1 MKFNDLIILAVAIG
15 GAAWLAK
22 RYNFADKYAVKPLSS
37 QARMLE
43 AQESG
48 MNNAGLWAPGAASVT
63 SGGVWV

>member
-1 MKFNDLIILAVAIG
+1 MKFDDVIILAVAIG

-22 RYNFADKYAVKPLSS
+22 RYNFADKYAVKPLSE

-48 MNNAGLWAPGAASVT
+48 FSNAGNWTPGAASVV
-63 SGGVWV
+63 SSGVWT